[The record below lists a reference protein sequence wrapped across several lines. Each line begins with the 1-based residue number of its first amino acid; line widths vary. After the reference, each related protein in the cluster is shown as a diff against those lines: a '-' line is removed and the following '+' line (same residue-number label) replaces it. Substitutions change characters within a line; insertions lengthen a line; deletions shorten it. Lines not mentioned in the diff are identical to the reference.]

1 MNGHE
6 GGMKPHASDG
16 RRVMRRNY
24 ALIVFVLCVLVVAA
38 LAGCSSGG
46 GTKSGTPSSQGVI
59 VSLNNLAFEPSQIQ
73 IAKGETVTF
82 RNDDSVT
89 HDVVGDGWDSGTLE
103 PGKSFP
109 HTFATAGTF
118 AIHCSIHPS
127 MTATVIVK

>member
-1 MNGHE
+1 
-6 GGMKPHASDG
+6 
-16 RRVMRRNY
+16 MRRNH
-24 ALIVFVLCVLVVAA
+24 ALIVLVLCVLVIAA

-46 GTKSGTPSSQGVI
+46 GTKSGGGSAQGII
-59 VSLNNLAFEPSQIQ
+59 VSLNNLAFEPAQVQ

-82 RNDDSVT
+82 RNDDSVA
-89 HDVVGDGWDSGTLE
+89 HDVVGDGWDSGRLE

-109 HTFATAGTF
+109 HTFTTAGTF